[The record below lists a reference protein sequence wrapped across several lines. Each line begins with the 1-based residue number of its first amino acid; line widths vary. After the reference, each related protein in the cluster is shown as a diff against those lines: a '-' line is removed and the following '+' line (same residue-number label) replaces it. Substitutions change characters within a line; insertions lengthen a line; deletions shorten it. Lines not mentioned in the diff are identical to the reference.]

1 MPAWLCSSICKG
13 VGHPF
18 WMASRKRCKE
28 PTPGLPP
35 HEKMSLAVKP
45 ASATVSPS
53 ATSCATASL
62 SDVMSAICALGD
74 SGGVSRQR
82 GHHDPHECKQR
93 QLPQDGMQLVVVG
106 DVEDAEIR
114 ILPGYP
120 PNVAPDVC
128 FGRGVRVGWQVD
140 VH

>member
-1 MPAWLCSSICKG
+1 MSG
-13 VGHPF
+13 V
-18 WMASRKRCKE
+18 MRTSVRCRFRCR
-28 PTPGLPP
+28 
-35 HEKMSLAVKP
+35 MI
-45 ASATVSPS
+45 
-53 ATSCATASL
+53 SCPASL

-120 PNVAPDVC
+120 PNVAP
-128 FGRGVRVGWQVD
+128 FARPLQLLAVGLL
-140 VH
+140 